1 MLLISLELAGFKS
14 FAKKTVFDFRSAA
27 TTGSA
32 KHQGITAIVGP
43 NGSGKSN
50 VADAVRFVLGE
61 QSTKSL
67 RGKKGEDVIFAGTEK
82 AGKLG
87 SASVTLV
94 LDNST
99 RILDSEDTTVR
110 VMRRVH
116 RSGEGEYRINDTKVR
131 LQDVVD
137 LCARAGITKDSY
149 AVMTQGMSDALL
161 RATPRERC
169 SIIEEAA
176 GVRAKQIEKERA
188 TRRLIRAED
197 NIGRLQTLITEIEPG
212 LRSLRRTAEKASRK
226 DEIANRRRDLQT
238 NLYALDWS
246 RMSRA
251 DSEYQTAQKS
261 LATEMTILN
270 TQKKEIS
277 EKLQA
282 VEKLVFAGA
291 DSAQQKLRTTLA
303 TTNAEIQKLEQRA
316 YQIQSALALEA
327 QRREPR
333 TITDVFPV
341 DTPYIREGL
350 ASAIGL
356 THELSSLLTP
366 ETLDQARATV
376 GEVATSMTTLSN
388 DVAAGSIQKTRTITL
403 PEAELAASLKREEA
417 LKQESE
423 TLKVER
429 EKLQDTKKTLTA
441 ELDTV
446 VAGESTQKEQYNTW
460 RTKERELEDKLRSA
474 MMKQNTLEV
483 EFARTRVYIEEL
495 AARVQA
501 DLGIKLAALP
511 TVFDPTLGGRDRAQ
525 VEQEIRRHTSDL
537 EQIGAI
543 DPLTLAEYA
552 ETEARYGSMTREVE
566 ELTYTA
572 EQLRKTKGELEKI
585 IQTEFEKTF
594 AEVAKNFEKYF
605 ALIFAGGKAKLT
617 LVKVEREVEA
627 GTDSDDTL
635 FAPQQDEWGVE
646 LSATPPGKKTHDLAL
661 LSGGEKSLV
670 ALALLFAVVAH
681 NPPPFALLDEVEAA
695 LDEANSKRFN
705 TVLEALSPST
715 QFIVITHN
723 RETMAAADRI
733 YGVTLGSDA
742 TSEIMVLDLPKGE

>member
-1 MLLISLELAGFKS
+1 MLLIRLELVGFKS
-14 FAKKTVFDFRSAA
+14 FAKKTVFDFRPAQEA
-27 TTGSA
+27 GST

-82 AGKLG
+82 TGKLG

-94 LDNST
+94 FDNST
-99 RILDSEDTTVR
+99 RILDSEDSTVR

-149 AVMTQGMSDALL
+149 AVITQGMSDALL

-197 NIGRLQTLITEIEPG
+197 NIGRLQALITEIEPG

-226 DEIANRRRDLQT
+226 DEIAGRLRDLQT

-251 DSEYQTAQKS
+251 DSEYQAAQKS
-261 LATEMTILN
+261 LATEVATLN
-270 TQKKEIS
+270 TEKKEVVA
-277 EKLQA
+277 KLQA

-291 DSAQQKLRTTLA
+291 DSAQQRLRATLA
-303 TTNAEIQKLEQRA
+303 TTNTEIQKLEQRA

-327 QRREPR
+327 QRRESR

-356 THELSSLLTP
+356 THKLAELLTP

-376 GEVATSMTTLSN
+376 GEVTTSMTTLSN

-403 PEAELAASLKREEA
+403 PEAELAASLQREEA

-446 VAGESTQKEQYNTW
+446 VAGETTQKEQYNTW
-460 RTKERELEDKLRSA
+460 RTKERELEDKIRSV

-483 EFARTRVYIEEL
+483 EFARTRVYTEEL

-511 TVFDPTLGGRDRAQ
+511 MVFDPTLGGRDRAQ

-543 DPLTLAEYA
+543 DPLTLAEYT
-552 ETEARYGSMTREVE
+552 ETEARYKSMTTEVE

-572 EQLRKTKGELEKI
+572 AELRKTKGELEKI
-585 IQTEFEKTF
+585 IQAEFEKTF

-627 GTDSDDTL
+627 GSESDDTL

-646 LSATPPGKKTHDLAL
+646 LTATPPGKKTHDLAL